1 MPNWRVHLEIAK
13 KANEQLQFNNEDYN
27 LFLLGNIAPDINNG
41 YIVEGISHIYDHG
54 HTHLYNPENH
64 STYTNFYK
72 KYQDILKVN
81 PIALGYLIH
90 LYADYLLNKDYK
102 AKCEQNHFDKN
113 EYTKFKHRDLRK
125 YDSKYINNTITLNDY
140 TEAVK
145 ELHQIEEIELEE
157 QDLEKVIKFLDNKQ
171 TATDTNLEFYTVEEL
186 DKEVE
191 NITNEIYKFIK
202 LQ

>member
-1 MPNWRVHLEIAK
+1 MCIR
-13 KANEQLQFNNEDYN
+13 DR
-27 LFLLGNIAPDINNG
+27 
-41 YIVEGISHIYDHG
+41 
-54 HTHLYNPENH
+54 
-64 STYTNFYK
+64 
-72 KYQDILKVN
+72 
-81 PIALGYLIH
+81 
-90 LYADYLLNKDYK
+90 NKDYR
-102 AKCEQNHFDKN
+102 AKCEQNNFDKD

-145 ELHQIEEIELEE
+145 ELHQIEEIELDE
-157 QDLEKVIKFLDNKQ
+157 QDLEKVIEFLDNKQ
-171 TATDTNLEFYTVEEL
+171 PYTDTNLEFYTVEEL

>member
-13 KANEQLQFNNEDYN
+13 KVNEQLQFNNEDYN